1 MMLFALRRRIALAIC
16 PELKAAQEPSPTFV
30 EVEVQHEPDGPFL
43 RAWMVSDG
51 LHWAKPGTLTPPA
64 AVDATEDK
72 GAPGP
77 DEGHS
82 APGRDDLILQ
92 LRADQETL
100 KDRIDD
106 LEVDVSVLRAQ
117 LSLVEAAQW
126 QLLSTPPSAPTPS
139 DPRASEGDR

>member
-16 PELKAAQEPSPTFV
+16 PELRPRPWTPSDPNPLQLQGWLSEERAQIVNQRAHQPTV
-30 EVEVQHEPDGPFL
+30 ASRDDG
-43 RAWMVSDG
+43 VG
-51 LHWAKPGTLTPPA
+51 
-64 AVDATEDK
+64 K

-92 LRADQETL
+92 LRADQEAL
-100 KDRIDD
+100 KGRIDD
-106 LEVDVSVLRAQ
+106 LEADVSVLRAQ
-117 LSLVEAAQW
+117 LSLVEAEQW

-139 DPRASEGDR
+139 DPLTSEGGK